1 MLNIGLATEIITP
14 PFGAGLIGYINF
26 RPASGVR
33 DDLKVHAMVMEKDG
47 KRTGFVVCDLLHLGE
62 YMFRAMRTELRAAGI
77 DFADDL
83 IISATHTHTG
93 HQSRN
98 PNNMRDAENYACAE
112 TVAAAVRAVKR
123 ASMSMAPAELFY
135 AEHDENP
142 CAFVRR
148 YFMKNGKVVTNP
160 TRCNPD
166 IVGPETDFDRHI
178 RVLAVKQYGRI
189 SAVLVNLANHC
200 DTVGGTL
207 VSADWPGRM
216 EREIQYALK
225 EDVPVFQLTDASG
238 NINHFDVHRKI
249 DQTNYDEAV
258 RIGRIYGK
266 IVVGLLDK
274 LVPVDEGAI
283 EVSHATVV
291 IPNRKV
297 TDAEYNEAKQYLEDT
312 KDVPPSGG
320 DLTSEGLA
328 NGDVTVCRCFAKML
342 MQCRETS
349 SPSRTCKLTRVNLG
363 KALAFVSLPGEPFN
377 GIAEAIRKAS
387 PYKYTFVIELAQSE
401 SVYVPMRD
409 CFARG
414 GYETTARPNT
424 VAPEASD
431 VLIAAAVANL
441 Q

>member
-26 RPASGVR
+26 RPANGVL
-33 DDLKVHAMVMEKDG
+33 DDLKVHAMVMEKNG
-47 KRTGFVVCDLLHLGE
+47 RKTGFLVFDVLHLGE
-62 YMFRAMRTELRAAGI
+62 YMFTGIRMALRAAGI
-77 DFADDL
+77 DFADDV

-93 HQSRN
+93 PQSRN
-98 PNNMRDAENYACAE
+98 PNNMRDPENYACQGMID
-112 TVAAAVRAVKR
+112 AAVRAMTR
-123 ASMSMAPAELFY
+123 AARSMAPAELFF
-135 AEHDENP
+135 AEKDENP

-148 YFMKNGKVVTNP
+148 YLMKNGKVVTNP

-166 IVGPETDFDRHI
+166 IVGPETEFDRHV

-189 SAVLVNLANHC
+189 SALLVNIANHC
-200 DTVGGTL
+200 DTVGGTM

-216 EREIQYALK
+216 EAEIRYALK
-225 EDVPVFQLTDASG
+225 EDVPVFALTDASG
-238 NINHFDVHRKI
+238 NINHFDVHQKI

-258 RIGRIYGK
+258 RIGRIYGR
-266 IVVGLLDK
+266 IVEDLLDK
-274 LVPVDEGAI
+274 LEPVDEGEI
-283 EVSHATVV
+283 EVSNTKVV

-297 TDAEYNEAKQYLEDT
+297 TDAEYAEAKKYLEDT
-312 KDVPPSGG
+312 KDVPKSGG

-328 NGDVTVCRCFAKML
+328 NGDVTVCRCFAQML
-342 MQCRETS
+342 LDCRDKS
-349 SPSRTCKLTRVNLG
+349 LPSRTCRLTRINLG

-387 PYKYTFVIELAQSE
+387 PYKHTFVIELAQSE

>member
-26 RPASGVR
+26 RPASGVL
-33 DDLKVHAMVMEKDG
+33 DDLKVHAMIMEKDG
-47 KRTGFVVCDLLHLGE
+47 KKTGFVVCDLLHLGE
-62 YMFRAMRTELRAAGI
+62 YMFRGIRTELRAAGI

-112 TVAAAVRAVKR
+112 TIAAAVRAVKR

-135 AEHDENP
+135 AEKNENP

-148 YFMKNGKVVTNP
+148 YLMKNGKVVTNP

-166 IVGPETDFDRHI
+166 IVGPETEFDRHI

-189 SAVLVNLANHC
+189 SAIMVNLANHC

-216 EREIQYALK
+216 EAEIQYALK
-225 EDVPVFQLTDASG
+225 EDVPVFALTDASG
-238 NINHFDVHRKI
+238 NINHFDVHQKI

-266 IVVGLLDK
+266 IVTGLLDE
-274 LVPVDEGAI
+274 LVPVDEGEIA
-283 EVSHATVV
+283 VSHATVV

-297 TDAEYNEAKQYLEDT
+297 TDAEYEEAKKYLEDT

-349 SPSRTCKLTRVNLG
+349 SPSRTCQLTRVNLG

-431 VLIAAAVANL
+431 VLIAAAVENL

>member
-1 MLNIGLATEIITP
+1 MLNIGLATEVITP
-14 PFGAGLIGYINF
+14 PFGTGLAGYFNY
-26 RPASGVR
+26 RPARGVY
-33 DDLKVHAMVMEKDG
+33 DDIRVRAMAVEQDG
-47 KRTGFVVCDLLHLGE
+47 KRSGFIVFDLCYLLNHFITALK
-62 YMFRAMRTELRAAGI
+62 MELRAAGI
-77 DFADDL
+77 DFAEDI

-93 HQSRN
+93 TAIGLSK
-98 PNNMRDAENYACAE
+98 PNVAESAAYTGAIH
-112 TVAAAVRAVKR
+112 AAVRAMKR
-123 ASMSMAPAELFY
+123 ALRSMAPAELSY
-135 AEHDENP
+135 AERNENP
-142 CAFVRR
+142 CAYVRR
-148 YFMKNGKVVTNP
+148 DFMKSGAVVTNP

-166 IVGPETDFDRHI
+166 IVGPETDFDKHI
-178 RVLAVKQYGRI
+178 RILAVKQEGRI
-189 SAVLVNLANHC
+189 SALMVNLANHC
-200 DTVGGTL
+200 DTVGGDL

-216 EREIQYALK
+216 EAEIQYALK

-238 NINHFDVHRKI
+238 NINHFDVHQKI

-274 LVPVDEGAI
+274 LVPVDAGEIA
-283 EVSHATVV
+283 VSHATVV

-297 TDAEYNEAKQYLEDT
+297 TDAEYEEAKKYLEET
-312 KDVPPSGG
+312 KDAPKTGG

-328 NGDVTVCRCFAKML
+328 NGDVTVCRCFAQMVL
-342 MQCRETS
+342 DCRDKST
-349 SPSRTCKLTRVNLG
+349 PSRTCRLTRVSLG

-431 VLIAAAVANL
+431 VLIAAAVKNL
-441 Q
+441 

>member
-1 MLNIGLATEIITP
+1 
-14 PFGAGLIGYINF
+14 
-26 RPASGVR
+26 
-33 DDLKVHAMVMEKDG
+33 
-47 KRTGFVVCDLLHLGE
+47 
-62 YMFRAMRTELRAAGI
+62 
-77 DFADDL
+77 
-83 IISATHTHTG
+83 
-93 HQSRN
+93 
-98 PNNMRDAENYACAE
+98 
-112 TVAAAVRAVKR
+112 
-123 ASMSMAPAELFY
+123 
-135 AEHDENP
+135 
-142 CAFVRR
+142 
-148 YFMKNGKVVTNP
+148 MKNGKVVTNP

-178 RVLAVKQYGRI
+178 RVLVVKQYGRI
-189 SAVLVNLANHC
+189 SALMVNLANHC
-200 DTVGGTL
+200 DTDGGTL

-216 EREIQYALK
+216 EAEIQYALK

-258 RIGRIYGK
+258 RIGRIYGR

-274 LVPVDEGAI
+274 LTPVDAGAI

-297 TDAEYNEAKQYLEDT
+297 TDAEYNEAKKYLEDT
-312 KDVPPSGG
+312 KDAPKTGG

-328 NGDVTVCRCFAKML
+328 NGDVTVCRCFAKMVL
-342 MQCRETS
+342 DCRDKST
-349 SPSRTCKLTRVNLG
+349 PSRTCKLTRVNLG

-387 PYKYTFVIELAQSE
+387 PYQYTFVIELAQSE

>member
-26 RPASGVR
+26 RPASGVL
-33 DDLKVHAMVMEKDG
+33 DDLKIHALVMEKDG

-62 YMFRAMRTELRAAGI
+62 YMFRGMRMGLRAAGI
-77 DFADDL
+77 DFADDI

-98 PNNMRDAENYACAE
+98 PNNLRDAENYACAE
-112 TVAAAVRAVKR
+112 TIQAAVRAVKR
-123 ASMSMAPAELFY
+123 AMMSMAPAELFY
-135 AEHDENP
+135 AERNDNP

-148 YFMKNGKVVTNP
+148 YLMKNGKVVTNP

-189 SAVLVNLANHC
+189 SAVMVNLANHC
-200 DTVGGTL
+200 DTVGGNL

-216 EREIQYALK
+216 EAEIQYALK

-249 DQTNYDEAV
+249 DQTNYGEAV
-258 RIGRIYGK
+258 RIGRIYGR
-266 IVVGLLDK
+266 IVTELLGE
-274 LVPVDEGAI
+274 LVPVDDGAI
-283 EVSHATVV
+283 EVAHATVV

-297 TDAEYNEAKQYLEDT
+297 TDAEYEEAKKYLEDT

-349 SPSRTCKLTRVNLG
+349 SPSRTCRLTRVNLG

-387 PYKYTFVIELAQSE
+387 PYEHTFVIELAQSE

-431 VLIAAAVANL
+431 VLIAAAIKNL
-441 Q
+441 C

>member
-26 RPASGVR
+26 RPASGVL
-33 DDLKVHAMVMEKDG
+33 DDLRVCAMAVEKDG
-47 KRTGFVVCDLLHLGE
+47 KRTGFIVCDLLHLGE
-62 YMFRAMRTELRAAGI
+62 YMFQGIRMGLRAAGV
-77 DFADDL
+77 DFADDI

-98 PNNMRDAENYACAE
+98 PNNLNDAESYACRE
-112 TVAAAVRAVKR
+112 TIDAAVRAMKR
-123 ASMSMAPAELFY
+123 ATLSMAPAELFY

-148 YFMKNGKVVTNP
+148 YMMKNGKVVTNP

-166 IVGPETDFDRHI
+166 IVGPETEFDRHI

-189 SAVLVNLANHC
+189 SALMVNLANHC

-216 EREIQYALK
+216 EAEIQYALK
-225 EDVPVFQLTDASG
+225 QDIPVFCLTDASG
-238 NINHFDVHRKI
+238 NINHFDVHQKI

-274 LVPVDEGAI
+274 LEPVAEGAI
-283 EVSHATVV
+283 EVSNAKVV

-297 TDAEYNEAKQYLEDT
+297 TDAEYNEAKKYLEDT
-312 KDVPPSGG
+312 KDAPKTGG

-328 NGDVTVCRCFAKML
+328 NGDVTVCRCFAQML
-342 MQCRETS
+342 LDCRDKS
-349 SPSRTCKLTRVNLG
+349 LPSRTCKLTRISFG

-431 VLIAAAVANL
+431 VLIDAAVKNL

>member
-1 MLNIGLATEIITP
+1 MLNIGIATEIITP

-26 RPASGVR
+26 RPASGVY

-47 KRTGFVVCDLLHLGE
+47 KRSGFVVCDLLHLGE
-62 YMFRAMRTELRAAGI
+62 YMFRGMRTELRAAGI

-112 TVAAAVRAVKR
+112 TIAAAVRAVKR

-135 AEHDENP
+135 AEKNENP

-148 YFMKNGKVVTNP
+148 YLMKNGKVVTNP

-166 IVGPETDFDRHI
+166 IVGPETEFDRHI

-189 SAVLVNLANHC
+189 SAIMVNLANHC

-216 EREIQYALK
+216 EAEIQYALK
-225 EDVPVFQLTDASG
+225 EDVPVFALTDASG
-238 NINHFDVHRKI
+238 NINHFDVHQKI

-266 IVVGLLDK
+266 IVTGLLDE
-274 LVPVDEGAI
+274 LVPVDAGAI

-297 TDAEYNEAKQYLEDT
+297 TDAEYEEAKKYLEDT

-349 SPSRTCKLTRVNLG
+349 SPSRTCQLTRVNLG

-431 VLIAAAVANL
+431 VLIAAAVENL

>member
-26 RPASGVR
+26 RPASGVY
-33 DDLKVHAMVMEKDG
+33 DDLKVHAMAVEKDG
-47 KRTGFVVCDLLHLGE
+47 KYTGFLVFDLLHLGE
-62 YMFRAMRTELRAAGI
+62 YMFQGIRMGLRAAGI
-77 DFADDL
+77 DFADDI

-98 PNNMRDAENYACAE
+98 PAKLNDAENYACQE
-112 TVAAAVRAVKR
+112 TVDAAVRAMKR
-123 ASMSMAPAELFY
+123 AVMSMAPAELFY

-189 SAVLVNLANHC
+189 SALMVNIANHC

-216 EREIQYALK
+216 EAEIQYALK
-225 EDVPVFQLTDASG
+225 QDIPVFQLTDASG
-238 NINHFDVHRKI
+238 NLNHFDVHQKI
-249 DQTNYDEAV
+249 DQTNYGEAV
-258 RIGRIYGK
+258 RIGRIYGG

-274 LVPVDEGAI
+274 LEPVKVGAI
-283 EVSHATVV
+283 EVANTKVV

-312 KDVPPSGG
+312 KDVPKSGG

-328 NGDVTVCRCFAKML
+328 NGDVTVCRCFAQML
-342 MQCRETS
+342 IDCRDKS
-349 SPSRTCKLTRVNLG
+349 LPSRTCKLTRVSFG
-363 KALAFVSLPGEPFN
+363 KELVFVSLPGEPFN

-387 PYKYTFVIELAQSE
+387 PYRHTFVIELAQSE

-431 VLIAAAVANL
+431 VLIAAAVENL

>member
-1 MLNIGLATEIITP
+1 MLNIGIATEIITP

-26 RPASGVR
+26 RPASGVL

-47 KRTGFVVCDLLHLGE
+47 KKTGFVVCDLLHLGE

-112 TVAAAVRAVKR
+112 TIAAAVRAVKR

-135 AEHDENP
+135 AEKNENP

-148 YFMKNGKVVTNP
+148 YLMKNGKVVTNP

-166 IVGPETDFDRHI
+166 IVGPETEFDRHI

-189 SAVLVNLANHC
+189 SAVMVNLANHC

-216 EREIQYALK
+216 EAEIQYALK
-225 EDVPVFQLTDASG
+225 EDVPVFALTDASG

-258 RIGRIYGK
+258 RIGRIYGR
-266 IVVGLLDK
+266 IVTELLDR
-274 LVPVDEGAI
+274 LVPVDAGAI

-297 TDAEYNEAKQYLEDT
+297 TDAEYEEAKKYLEDT

-342 MQCRETS
+342 MQCREVS
-349 SPSRTCKLTRVNLG
+349 SPSRTCQLTRVNLG

-387 PYKYTFVIELAQSE
+387 PYKHTFVIELAQSE

>member
-26 RPASGVR
+26 RPASGVY
-33 DDLKVHAMVMEKDG
+33 DDLKVHAMAMEKDG
-47 KRTGFVVCDLLHLGE
+47 KYTGFLVFDLLHLGE
-62 YMFRAMRTELRAAGI
+62 YMFQGIRMGLRAAGI
-77 DFADDL
+77 GFADDI

-98 PNNMRDAENYACAE
+98 PSKLNDAENYACQE
-112 TVAAAVRAVKR
+112 TIDAAVRAMKR
-123 ASMSMAPAELFY
+123 AVMSMAPAELFY
-135 AEHDENP
+135 AEKDENP
-142 CAFVRR
+142 CAYVRR

-178 RVLAVKQYGRI
+178 RVLCVKQYGRI
-189 SAVLVNLANHC
+189 SALMVNLANHC

-216 EREIQYALK
+216 EAEIQYALK
-225 EDVPVFQLTDASG
+225 QDIPVFQLTDASG
-238 NINHFDVHRKI
+238 NINHFDVHQKI
-249 DQTNYDEAV
+249 DQTNYGEAV
-258 RIGRIYGK
+258 RIGRIYGG

-274 LVPVDEGAI
+274 LEPVKVGAI
-283 EVSHATVV
+283 EVANTKVV

-312 KDVPPSGG
+312 KDAPKSGG

-328 NGDVTVCRCFAKML
+328 NGDVTVCRCFAQML
-342 MQCRETS
+342 IDCRDKS
-349 SPSRTCKLTRVNLG
+349 LPSRTCKLTRVSLG
-363 KALAFVSLPGEPFN
+363 KELVFVSLPGEPFN

-387 PYKYTFVIELAQSE
+387 RYKHTFVIELAQSE

-431 VLIAAAVANL
+431 VLIAAAVGNL